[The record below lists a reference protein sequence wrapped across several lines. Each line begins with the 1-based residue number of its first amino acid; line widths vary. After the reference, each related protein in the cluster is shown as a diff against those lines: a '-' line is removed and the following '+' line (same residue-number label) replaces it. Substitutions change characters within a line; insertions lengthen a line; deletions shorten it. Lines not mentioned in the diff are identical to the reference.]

1 MKKMTDLLSDYF
13 HDNCSREDEI
23 AIEKWLAEN
32 GGDEV
37 DEAFQKILSEIRVD
51 DATLAREGF
60 EKFRQRIGSA
70 RSSSSAERLRRTARL
85 LQRVAALL
93 FIPLLALSGYLFL
106 KDNPQQM
113 EWNDITIPNGT
124 QQALT
129 LSDGTVL
136 HLNAGTRVIYPAQ
149 FTGDKREIFING
161 EVFADVAKDP
171 DKPFIISAGDIQVEV
186 LGTQFNFRAYNNLE
200 TVEVALVEGAV
211 LFETENSQQERLK
224 AGEMVQYNR
233 TTRQIN
239 RELFL
244 THQYKSPSKNEGFYF
259 SNLTLG
265 DIAKELEYYFD
276 TDIVILDDEFN
287 SNRYVAYFTNNETL
301 DEILSD
307 LNVDGKMM
315 IKQSQNMIFIDKR
328 H

>member
-1 MKKMTDLLSDYF
+1 
-13 HDNCSREDEI
+13 
-23 AIEKWLAEN
+23 
-32 GGDEV
+32 
-37 DEAFQKILSEIRVD
+37 
-51 DATLAREGF
+51 
-60 EKFRQRIGSA
+60 
-70 RSSSSAERLRRTARL
+70 
-85 LQRVAALL
+85 
-93 FIPLLALSGYLFL
+93 
-106 KDNPQQM
+106 M

-186 LGTQFNFRAYNNLE
+186 LGTHHFRAYNNLE

-239 RELFL
+239 RELFSRTSISL
-244 THQYKSPSKNEGFYF
+244 HPKRR
-259 SNLTLG
+259 
-265 DIAKELEYYFD
+265 
-276 TDIVILDDEFN
+276 ILFQQPHT
-287 SNRYVAYFTNNETL
+287 R
-301 DEILSD
+301 
-307 LNVDGKMM
+307 
-315 IKQSQNMIFIDKR
+315 
-328 H
+328 